1 MEWNRGKS
9 GRSGRMTTENKTVVK
24 NCGHELWL
32 RKVFKK
38 KPRVTEMCRN
48 VDSASVA
55 TRSSVGDPV
64 KVFILESPVIF
75 RRFAT
80 GVEEFR
86 FDGESALAELE

>member
-1 MEWNRGKS
+1 
-9 GRSGRMTTENKTVVK
+9 
-24 NCGHELWL
+24 
-32 RKVFKK
+32 
-38 KPRVTEMCRN
+38 MCRN

-80 GVEEFR
+80 GVEEFPLGR
-86 FDGESALAELE
+86 PRYRRRNTDHDGTLARGVAAAAVLAANTVT